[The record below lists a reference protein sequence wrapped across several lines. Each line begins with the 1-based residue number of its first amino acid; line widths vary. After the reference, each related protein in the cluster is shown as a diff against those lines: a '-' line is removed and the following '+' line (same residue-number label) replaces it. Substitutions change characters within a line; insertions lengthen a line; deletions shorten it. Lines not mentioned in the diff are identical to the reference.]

1 MSWNKV
7 NNVTLTPGVDLDLRN
22 VTINPIKLYL
32 PFVPF
37 PIYFSQYL
45 PLPIDG
51 NNAISCMFE
60 GMSYAITFDSNGN
73 LLDFYYGSNAS

>member
-22 VTINPIKLYL
+22 VTINPIKVYL
-32 PFVPF
+32 PGAPF

-51 NNAISCMFE
+51 NNAIGYMTRSR
-60 GMSYAITFDSNGN
+60 GYAITYDSNGN
-73 LLDFYYGSNAS
+73 LLDFYDGSNAA